1 VGSTAE
7 NLPRRRIAGRGVY
20 LIETARDA
28 TIVARSP
35 ASGDTLGMVTSPE
48 AFAAEAD
55 PRLRAALGWFPAN
68 AHRAAVLALP
78 PVAASSLLLG
88 ARSNH
93 LAYPRGAVIYA
104 TYLIVAPV
112 LVGLMWL
119 RRRPASR
126 LGPLLVAL
134 GFLAWPISWQGSDA
148 AVLYSLGVLGAA
160 PPIAMSLYLC
170 LAFSTGRIRT
180 AFESYLLV
188 TLIAMLALFFGA
200 SLLFSPTLLGEGPLL
215 ACAAACPENP
225 FHIGSQPE
233 FLNWV
238 ARLVTYVGLAVVAG
252 IAAVWI
258 RRFRAA
264 TRPQR
269 RTLVPV
275 ALSSLLLVPTLFV
288 VYFSVLVLGVGGGTA
303 ETLSWLLV
311 GMWIVFP
318 LGFAVAL
325 LQADLFAG
333 RAFRQLLSELAS
345 RPTPERWRDIVA
357 GALGD
362 PSLRLGYWDPRSGR
376 FRDAAGLA
384 RARPP
389 ERARRLWTEVH
400 RDGLRVAALDTD
412 EALAENP
419 ELVDAAAS
427 ATLLAVETGRLEGE
441 LRASQA
447 RALAAAAAERRRIGR
462 DLHDSAQQRLVA
474 LRVHLSLAGEQLQP
488 EEQPLVEQLERE
500 LDEALDELQSVA
512 RGIYPHVLAEHG
524 VAAALRSAVRSA
536 AIPVTIT
543 DDTRRRHSEAIELA
557 VYFSCLEALQN
568 AAKHAGRGTSVG
580 IWLSDGDDGLRFR
593 VEDDGRGFEPGLT
606 DPGAGLSNLADR
618 LAAVGGSIRIDSA
631 PGRGT
636 RIAGHVPV

>member
-1 VGSTAE
+1 
-7 NLPRRRIAGRGVY
+7 
-20 LIETARDA
+20 
-28 TIVARSP
+28 
-35 ASGDTLGMVTSPE
+35 MVTSPE
-48 AFAAEAD
+48 AFAPSGAPEAESG
-55 PRLRAALGWFPAN
+55 RRVRAARAWFPTN
-68 AHRAAVLALP
+68 LQGAAALALP

-93 LAYPRGAVIYA
+93 LAYPRGAAIYA

-126 LGPLLVAL
+126 LGPLLIAL
-134 GFLAWPISWQGSDA
+134 GFISWPISWQGSDA
-148 AVLYSLGVLGAA
+148 ALLYNLGVLGTA
-160 PPIAMSLYLC
+160 PLVAMSLYLC
-170 LAFSTGRIRT
+170 LAFSTGRLRT
-180 AFESYLLV
+180 FGDRYLLAV
-188 TLIAMLALFFGA
+188 LVFVLTLFFGT
-200 SLLFSPTLLGEGPLL
+200 SLLFSPTLVGEGPL
-215 ACAAACPENP
+215 AACSAPCPDNP
-225 FHIGSQPE
+225 FQVGSQ
-233 FLNWV
+233 LQLLDGV

-275 ALSSLLLVPTLFV
+275 AASSLLLVPTLFV
-288 VYFSVLVLGVGGGTA
+288 VYFSVLVLGVSGGTY

-311 GMWIVFP
+311 GMWILFP
-318 LGFAVAL
+318 LGFAAAL

-333 RAFRQLLSELAS
+333 RAFRQLLSELAN
-345 RPTPERWRDIVA
+345 RPTPERWRNIVA
-357 GALGD
+357 GALDD
-362 PSLRLGYWDPRSGR
+362 PSLRLAYWDPRSER
-376 FRDAAGLA
+376 FRDAAGVE
-384 RARPP
+384 RPRPP
-389 ERARRLWTEVH
+389 ERARRQWTEIR
-400 RDGLRVAALDTD
+400 RDGLRVAALETD
-412 EALAENP
+412 DALAENP

-427 ATLLAVETGRLEGE
+427 ATLLAVETGRLEGQ

-488 EEQPLVEQLERE
+488 DELPIVEELERE

-512 RGIYPHVLAEHG
+512 RGIYPHVLAKHG
-524 VAAALRSAVRSA
+524 LAAALRSAVRSA
-536 AIPVTIT
+536 AIPVTVT
-543 DDTRRRHSEAIELA
+543 DESLRRHSETIELA

-568 AAKHAGRGTSVG
+568 AAKHAGRGASVG

-593 VEDDGRGFEPGLT
+593 VEDDGRGFEPART
-606 DPGAGLSNLADR
+606 EPGAGLSNLADR
-618 LAAVGGSIRIDSA
+618 LAAVGGSILIDSA
-631 PGRGT
+631 PGGGT
-636 RIAGHVPV
+636 RIAGHIPA